1 MPLPIFI
8 ITLKTARKRRQP
20 LLEQLQEAGLEYT
33 LWFGVDG
40 RHKLPAEFEKHVD
53 RNAAHKNIHREM
65 IDTEFACAL
74 SHHLLYQEILKNNPS
89 GAIVLEDDAIVG
101 PRFAQW
107 ARATTDLHQDL
118 LLLDHKGVF
127 ASKQNP
133 KRILPDTQAFRITLP
148 PYLSTGYAI
157 SNNGAAAFIKHGFP
171 IRGLADWPFDISQLD
186 AWAVMPKLVEHGDL
200 QTSGSD
206 IRQARDVAMGSGRA
220 PNRNKRFF
228 QRKYWRRKWKKTISI
243 RIS

>member
-8 ITLKTARKRRQP
+8 ITLKEACKRRQP
-20 LLEQLQEAGLEYT
+20 LLEQLQESGLEYT
-33 LWFGVDG
+33 LWFAVDG
-40 RHKLPAEFEKHVD
+40 RRELPAEFETHVD
-53 RNAAHKNIHREM
+53 RNVARKNIHREM
-65 IDTEFACAL
+65 TDAEFACAL

-107 ARATTDLHQDL
+107 ARVTNDLRQDL

-127 ASKQNP
+127 ASKKNP
-133 KRILPDTQAFRITLP
+133 KHILPDTQAFRITLP
-148 PYLSTGYAI
+148 PYLATGYAI
-157 SNNGAAAFIKHGFP
+157 SNSGAAAFIKHGFP
-171 IRGLADWPFDISQLD
+171 IRGLADWPFDISQL
-186 AWAVMPKLVEHGDL
+186 ATWAVLPRLVEHGDL

-206 IRQARDVAMGSGRA
+206 LRQTRDMAMRKGGT
-220 PNRNKRFF
+220 PNRNARFF
-228 QRKYWRRKWKKTISI
+228 QRKYWRRKWKKVFSI